1 MVRKYDAPG
10 CQCCEDCC
18 YPCAGG
24 LCVQSSTLTISG
36 FPNSITHAP
45 LGSPLSALYRTTLTG
60 FAAINGTY
68 NFNLQDG
75 SCGAEQVYE
84 LPINGSEEQF
94 NPSTFVW
101 STISTGGY
109 LGILRVNK
117 DRWDFLIRQNSG
129 TPFYFG
135 ASVPGWVIAFNES
148 NINLCLGPFDRTTI
162 RGFVGTTVFQR
173 TQTTS
178 VLV

>member
-1 MVRKYDAPG
+1 MVRKYDSPG

-36 FPNSITHAP
+36 FPDTIVHAP
-45 LGSPLSALYRTTLTG
+45 LGSPLSSRYRTTLTG
-60 FAAINGTY
+60 FAAINSTY

-75 SCGAEQVYE
+75 FCGAEQVYE
-84 LPINGSEEQF
+84 LPINGSEEIF

-109 LGILRVNK
+109 LARLLVRKDSWFFTILES
-117 DRWDFLIRQNSG
+117 SG
-129 TPFYFG
+129 YFG
-135 ASVPGWVIAFNES
+135 NTRPDWEISFREQ
-148 NINLCLGPFDRTTI
+148 NINLCFGPFDRTTI